1 MQRRIHA
8 PRRLLALITT
18 ATLLAALPLVSPAG
32 AKEKSA
38 KVPTIRW
45 AEGNAGCTF
54 TRGDDGKYRYALWT
68 DDLGLT
74 LAVDSQ
80 ELEKSRRR
88 HQRLFGVIL
97 TTRFRGSGTLYVNP
111 EKVTLEFVDHFHVV
125 KNAIDPDYFSKQMQR
140 QADILTDETE
150 HQIEKHPDKKQ
161 EKEVFLQDYLKE
173 VAQLQEFLHANSLR
187 PATLDASNPEA
198 SGWIFFSTTNK
209 WVGGWKKQENF
220 VLRFPFKNRIFEF
233 PFTLPPEEGDLILR
247 RRETQ

>member
-8 PRRLLALITT
+8 RRRLLALITT

-97 TTRFRGSGTLYVNP
+97 TTRYRGSGTLYVNP
-111 EKVTLEFVDHFHVV
+111 EKVTLEFVNHFHVV
-125 KNAIDPDYFSKQMQR
+125 KNAINPDYFSKQMQR

-161 EKEVFLQDYLKE
+161 EKEVFLQDYQKE
-173 VAQLQEFLHANSLR
+173 VVQLQEFLHSNSLR
-187 PATLDASNPEA
+187 GVTLDAQNPE
-198 SGWIFFSTTNK
+198 T
-209 WVGGWKKQENF
+209 
-220 VLRFPFKNRIFEF
+220 
-233 PFTLPPEEGDLILR
+233 
-247 RRETQ
+247 